1 MPPLV
6 GVAVNVTVV
15 PEQIVLP
22 VLLLMETDGVMEE
35 LTVIV
40 IVLLLAVVGD
50 AQVALLVKVQVTV
63 FPLASVLS
71 LNVALLL
78 PALLPFT
85 FHW

>member
-22 VLLLMETDGVMEE
+22 VLLLIETAGVTLAFTTM
-35 LTVIV
+35 VM
-40 IVLLLAVVGD
+40 VLLFAAAGD
-50 AQVALLVKVQVTV
+50 AQVALLVRVQVTV

-78 PALLPFT
+78 PVLVPST

>member
-6 GVAVNVTVV
+6 GVAVNITVV
-15 PEQIVLP
+15 PEQMLLP
-22 VLLLMETDGVMEE
+22 VLALIETEGVTEL

-40 IVLLLAVVGD
+40 IVLLLAVVGE
-50 AQVALLVKVQVTV
+50 AQVALLVRVQVTV

-85 FHW
+85 FH